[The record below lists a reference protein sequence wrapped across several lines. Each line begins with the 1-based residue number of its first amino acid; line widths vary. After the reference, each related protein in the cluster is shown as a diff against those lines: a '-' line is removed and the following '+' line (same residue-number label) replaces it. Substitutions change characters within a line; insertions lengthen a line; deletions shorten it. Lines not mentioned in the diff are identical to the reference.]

1 MRKKKNIGLIISVFI
16 TIIIISGCSN
26 SNGNNSDGNIE
37 VNWWGDQSKHERRT
51 EAIKDFE
58 KENEIETSV
67 TYSGWDG
74 YWDKLSTK
82 ISGGN
87 APDVFL
93 MSSRYM
99 RQYAEGGSLMELDD
113 TDIDLDSF
121 EEEGLDVG
129 KIDGKLYGIPTGLN
143 AMSLIYNEE
152 LLKEADVSYD
162 PDERLTWDEFANLA
176 EEITEKLPEGKYA
189 VENSMRD
196 WEALQYFTRNNGES
210 FYAEDGKSLGISKE
224 TLTNWFNYWLQL
236 QEDGVTPSAD
246 ETSSYQAGEHEQ
258 MPIVKG
264 DAVFVITWNNEA
276 EIINNLTDGEVKTT
290 LLPKLDNG
298 HDPDFLHGSAYWV
311 ISDDTDSPEES
322 AELIEYLLTDPE
334 VGKSMGTDEG
344 VPSHIDTQEDL
355 KEEGVE
361 KDTRQISLIE
371 DIKEDI
377 GDTPN
382 LDIATASTLR

>member
-37 VNWWGDQSKHERRT
+37 VNWWVDQSKHERRT

-176 EEITEKLPEGKYA
+176 EEITEKLLEC
-189 VENSMRD
+189 
-196 WEALQYFTRNNGES
+196 
-210 FYAEDGKSLGISKE
+210 
-224 TLTNWFNYWLQL
+224 
-236 QEDGVTPSAD
+236 
-246 ETSSYQAGEHEQ
+246 
-258 MPIVKG
+258 
-264 DAVFVITWNNEA
+264 
-276 EIINNLTDGEVKTT
+276 
-290 LLPKLDNG
+290 
-298 HDPDFLHGSAYWV
+298 
-311 ISDDTDSPEES
+311 
-322 AELIEYLLTDPE
+322 
-334 VGKSMGTDEG
+334 
-344 VPSHIDTQEDL
+344 
-355 KEEGVE
+355 
-361 KDTRQISLIE
+361 
-371 DIKEDI
+371 
-377 GDTPN
+377 
-382 LDIATASTLR
+382 